1 MGGGCAVLTLPGGPA
16 VPLEPFRSPLEHL
29 VEHVPVA
36 VLRAHASR
44 FGGHP
49 ARIAP
54 RLTGRVDIPATV
66 VSDDATERHLAV
78 RGRGRCVQAASRDQ
92 PCGDDLQRAEPTA
105 LHPLRHLGRA
115 VDAPVLWVLTARD
128 TDERRSIVLRTV
140 AADLERRPSRR
151 MLLFGFDNE
160 DWPT

>member
-29 VEHVPVA
+29 VEHVPVD

-66 VSDDATERHLAV
+66 VSDDATERHLLFEAV
-78 RGRGRCVQAASRDQ
+78 GDVFRRLAEISPVVTISNGLSRLRCIRFAISAARSMHRCCGSSPPATRTNAGRSC
-92 PCGDDLQRAEPTA
+92 
-105 LHPLRHLGRA
+105 
-115 VDAPVLWVLTARD
+115 
-128 TDERRSIVLRTV
+128 
-140 AADLERRPSRR
+140 
-151 MLLFGFDNE
+151 
-160 DWPT
+160 